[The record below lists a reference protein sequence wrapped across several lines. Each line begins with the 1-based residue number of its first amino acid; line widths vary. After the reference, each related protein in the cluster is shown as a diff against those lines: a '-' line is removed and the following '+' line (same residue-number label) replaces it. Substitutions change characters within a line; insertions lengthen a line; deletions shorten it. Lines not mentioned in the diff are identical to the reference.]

1 MAIKPSQ
8 GISKGANLTP
18 IGARFRQRKIS
29 VKQPLPIYLLK
40 DLPTLDI
47 TNELEPSHVNHLS
60 QNANQQRN
68 VNGIETGVDKHEEDE
83 VHLQKVINAAQKAL
97 LGSKNKTGEKKKE
110 EESQAEEQV
119 YIPTPDASKI
129 WTEAPKFYEDVSF
142 KQPTTLIKFGATVES
157 TIGIEFCMDEVD
169 EDFWNNKLNKEYPRG
184 KYPADG
190 SRNGKE
196 SDDERKCSESEFE
209 MICDMFEKVI
219 EEKQPFLSMDPSN
232 ILSYDELSSIIME
245 EYKGIRDNL
254 TTSRADDSFQSSS
267 SVYLAE
273 RLSDELSYEP
283 FITLF
288 DKGDVGGSNNRP
300 RRIAKLLE
308 LFGLP
313 VYEHWKNRKIERN
326 GKSIHPTLKF
336 EDPNA
341 SEKDNENDPY
351 ICFRRREFRQVRKT
365 RRADTLGAEKI
376 RMLQKSIHKARDIV
390 LNVSQR
396 EILRL
401 KSLKHEQAIFE
412 LRSETKGVKRSVG
425 IKGDDHLFYPHRK
438 KKIKEIK
445 REDDEKENTRAR
457 HREKR
462 ARYGYSRE
470 GSIVAHANG
479 ARASLAPSMGNQQ
492 QHVSQYNRQDEAAPS
507 SSQPYVKLPP
517 SRIPDMDLVTVSL
530 VLEEKNETIR
540 RAVLEKLK
548 RRKEQESDFVNLTD
562 DPYQPYFN
570 ILTNKDHKKFEM
582 THLPYSSIA
591 ASDYHEFVT
600 ANLMSEDLKALLE
613 EGKKPLPGTKVFRG
627 SNGELIPSKVFPHLC
642 TLLDDYDNPQERPN
656 YIAQLFSNIENNN
669 FSGYNNGYS
678 LQPPDTNRYTYQ
690 GGFSD
695 PIFRIRRRVG
705 RNNMTYLDRRGLMRR
720 PDEAIDSYLKSVASE
735 RQIDALQGN
744 DTAPNVYNS
753 KEDEIKR
760 LDSRWKF
767 DSDLTEYER
776 GLQEPISFDPS
787 NLNLI
792 SDDTQSI
799 RFGSMLLAKSYDHL
813 REIVLQRLHLL
824 MHQPRKMALS
834 NNHHHGTHSNNQ
846 SDKRNFGDDLGK
858 NDRSQQIPNN
868 ASPHYQD
875 RRTFSNNGS
884 LGVQANLNQE
894 KADSDIRMG
903 PKLATQHLKSP
914 LLQSQTQLK
923 SNKSLTQKPTTS
935 NVGQQKES

>member
-8 GISKGANLTP
+8 GISKGANQTP

-40 DLPTLDI
+40 DLPALDI

-60 QNANQQRN
+60 LNTSQQRN
-68 VNGIETGVDKHEEDE
+68 VNGIETGVDKNEEEE
-83 VHLQKVINAAQKAL
+83 VHLQQVINAAQKAL
-97 LGSKNKTGEKKKE
+97 LGSKNKTGDKKKE
-110 EESQAEEQV
+110 EELQTEEQV

-129 WTEAPKFYEDVSF
+129 WTEAPKFYEDEPF
-142 KQPTTLIKFGATVES
+142 KQPTALIKFGATVES
-157 TIGIEFCMDEVD
+157 TIGIEYCMDEVD
-169 EDFWNNKLNKEYPRG
+169 EDFWNNRLSKDYPKE
-184 KYPADG
+184 KSSADG
-190 SRNGKE
+190 TKNERE
-196 SDDERKCSESEFE
+196 SDDERRCSESEFE
-209 MICDMFEKVI
+209 MICDIFEKVI

-283 FITLF
+283 FVTLF
-288 DKGDVGGSNNRP
+288 DKGGTNGSKNRP
-300 RRIAKLLE
+300 RRIPKLLE

-313 VYEHWKNRKIERN
+313 IYEHWKKRKIERN

-376 RMLQKSIHKARDIV
+376 RMLQKSIHRARDIV

-396 EILRL
+396 EILKL
-401 KSLKHEQAIFE
+401 NSLKHEQAIFE
-412 LRSETKGVKRSVG
+412 LRCETKGIKRSVG
-425 IKGDDHLFYPHRK
+425 IKGDDHLFYPHKK

-445 REDDEKENTRAR
+445 REDGEKENARAR
-457 HREKR
+457 HREKK
-462 ARYGYSRE
+462 AKYGYSRE
-470 GSIVAHANG
+470 SSSSAHPNG
-479 ARASLAPSMGNQQ
+479 TRASPAPSVGNQQ
-492 QHVSQYNRQDEAAPS
+492 HQYVSQYNRQDEAASS

-530 VLEEKNETIR
+530 VLEEKNETIK

-548 RRKEQESDFVNLTD
+548 RRKEQESGFVNLTD

-582 THLPYSSIA
+582 AHLPYSSIA
-591 ASDYHEFVT
+591 ASDYHEFIT
-600 ANLMSEDLKALLE
+600 ANLMSDDLKTLLE
-613 EGKKPLPGTKVFRG
+613 EGKRPLPGTKVFRG

-642 TLLDDYDNPQERPN
+642 TLLNDHDNQQERPN
-656 YIAQLFSNIENNN
+656 YITQLLSNIENNN

-678 LQPPDTNRYTYQ
+678 LQHSDTNRHTYQ
-690 GGFSD
+690 DGFSD

-705 RNNMTYLDRRGLMRR
+705 RNNITYLDRRGLMRR
-720 PDEAIDSYLKSVASE
+720 PDEAIDSYVKSCSSE
-735 RQIDALQGN
+735 KQLDALEEN
-744 DTAPNVYNS
+744 NTAPDVYSS
-753 KEDEIKR
+753 KADEIRR

-776 GLQEPISFDPS
+776 GLQEPISLDPS

-792 SDDTQSI
+792 SDETQSI

-824 MHQPRKMALS
+824 MNQPRKMALS
-834 NNHHHGTHSNNQ
+834 NNHYGTHANNQPDKRKLGDGVGRNDRLQLSNN
-846 SDKRNFGDDLGK
+846 
-858 NDRSQQIPNN
+858 SQN
-868 ASPHYQD
+868 HYQD
-875 RRTFSNNGS
+875 SRTLPNNGN
-884 LGVQANLNQE
+884 LGAQASLNQE
-894 KADSDIRMG
+894 KIDSDIKTG

-923 SNKSLTQKPTTS
+923 SNKSLMQKPLTS
-935 NVGQQKES
+935 NAGQQKEP